1 MDKELINQIKKFMKV
16 NGLMINIMVMELIQI
31 KVQENTQEIG

>member
-1 MDKELINQIKKFMKV
+1 MDMELINQIKKFMKV